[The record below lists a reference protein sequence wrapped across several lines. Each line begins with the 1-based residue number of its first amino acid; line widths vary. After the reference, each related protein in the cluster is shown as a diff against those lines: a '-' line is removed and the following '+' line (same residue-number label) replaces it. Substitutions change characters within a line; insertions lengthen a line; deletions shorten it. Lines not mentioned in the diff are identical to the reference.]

1 MAGGGPSGAG
11 ADMMRPDAPVP
22 DWDALR
28 AAAVQAA
35 AWAYAPYSRLRVG
48 AAALVDDGR
57 VVTGCNV
64 ENAAYPVCLCAEHAA
79 IACAVSAGCR
89 EFTRLVVATAGDE
102 PGPPCGVCRQAL
114 REFAPNIEIML
125 VTTSKRRAQL
135 TLPVLFGPP
144 TPELKAHRLPDLLPH
159 SFGPSMLDDD
169 NK

>member
-1 MAGGGPSGAG
+1 MSESA
-11 ADMMRPDAPVP
+11 V
-22 DWDALR
+22 DWDALVE
-28 AAAVQAA
+28 AALEVRLR
-35 AWAYAPYSRLRVG
+35 AYAPYSNYLVG
-48 AAALVDDGR
+48 AALLGIDGK
-57 VVTGCNV
+57 VYTGCNV